1 MHPTI
6 RLLFG
11 ASLTL
16 ALVMGVGRFL
26 YTPLLP
32 LMQRE
37 FGFGAD
43 IAGLIASANFAGY
56 LAGSLLASFTSH
68 GKARLMAFRLGLIT
82 SVATTL
88 LMGVSD
94 ELAGWLTLRAI
105 SGAASAFAM
114 ISAAG
119 LTAEALSR
127 VGEEGRLAWVFGGVG
142 SGIAVSGLIV
152 QFGVGHLEASSLWLL
167 VGAISLGLMPVALG
181 LVGDRQL
188 PQSDRIAK
196 RVKRVARPLPFWPL
210 FVNYTCEGLGYS
222 VFATFIVALIKA
234 RPGIEALGD
243 FVWIIVGLA
252 GLPSCLFWSR
262 MAERFGFS
270 SALACAY
277 VAQIVGVALP
287 ILVEAP
293 IAAVIAAILF
303 GGTFLAITLLTL
315 PLGRQGLGGRGFAV
329 LTAGFG
335 LGQMAGP
342 LIAGWLVAGTA
353 DYSAPMLG
361 SAGVLAFGLL
371 ALVYAIRTRREVE
384 PAG

>member
-1 MHPTI
+1 M
-6 RLLFG
+6 
-11 ASLTL
+11 
-16 ALVMGVGRFL
+16 
-26 YTPLLP
+26 
-32 LMQRE
+32 
-37 FGFGAD
+37 
-43 IAGLIASANFAGY
+43 
-56 LAGSLLASFTSH
+56 
-68 GKARLMAFRLGLIT
+68 
-82 SVATTL
+82 
-88 LMGVSD
+88 
-94 ELAGWLTLRAI
+94 
-105 SGAASAFAM
+105 
-114 ISAAG
+114 
-119 LTAEALSR
+119 
-127 VGEEGRLAWVFGGVG
+127 RLA
-142 SGIAVSGLIV
+142 
-152 QFGVGHLEASSLWLL
+152 E
-167 VGAISLGLMPVALG
+167 
-181 LVGDRQL
+181 
-188 PQSDRIAK
+188 RI
-196 RVKRVARPLPFWPL
+196 
-210 FVNYTCEGLGYS
+210 
-222 VFATFIVALIKA
+222 
-234 RPGIEALGD
+234 
-243 FVWIIVGLA
+243 
-252 GLPSCLFWSR
+252 
-262 MAERFGFS
+262 GFS

>member
-142 SGIAVSGLIV
+142 SGLIV

-252 GLPSCLFWSR
+252 GLPSCLIWMR
-262 MAERFGFS
+262 LAERIGFS

>member
-16 ALVMGVGRFL
+16 AIVMGVGRFL

-127 VGEEGRLAWVFGGVG
+127 IGEEGRLAWVFGGVG

-152 QFGVGHLEASSLWLL
+152 HFGVGHLEASSLWLL

-252 GLPSCLFWSR
+252 GLPSCLIWMR
-262 MAERFGFS
+262 LAERIGFS